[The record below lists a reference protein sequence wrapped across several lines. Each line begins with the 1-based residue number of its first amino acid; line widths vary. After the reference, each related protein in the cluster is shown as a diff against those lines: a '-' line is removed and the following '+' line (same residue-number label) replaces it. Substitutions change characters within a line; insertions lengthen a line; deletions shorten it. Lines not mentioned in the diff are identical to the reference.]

1 MPICRKPCK
10 NFAVASTNLPYVRNV
25 AFDFPFSAAAFRRF
39 RACPLG
45 ANNTRPFFH
54 TSKGNLILDRN
65 VVVATV
71 LVAIIMFLWLWF
83 MAPPQPVA
91 PAEDPATLLE
101 DSLSAEPATAEGA
114 MPASD
119 AIQSGEGLS
128 AADAA
133 AQDTTLDAALA
144 GEARFITVETDMYRA
159 VFSTK
164 GATLTSLILKEYKK
178 FDQETPVQMVDTTGA
193 GALSVAFTTPR
204 SHVVNSRDLYFD
216 ASYEGDTLRVS
227 GDAAELHFETG
238 IQGGVLRQTYTFYPG
253 EYEIGLRVAQ
263 ENAAA
268 FSTREG
274 YELIWEG
281 GIPFTEKD
289 PNEEA
294 KAAGAYARSGGE
306 VENIVLRK
314 EDFQEAP
321 LSGLVD
327 WTAIKTRYFATVM
340 IPSSSTRGAEIAG
353 EQTGEPGSADFRQ
366 QYDMRLFMSRPEDG
380 PHEFRLYVG
389 PMEFYRMADYDLG
402 LYDMVDYGW
411 DFFEWLT
418 RPLARLVFIPAF
430 TFLASFIPGYGF
442 VIIVFAILIKLVL
455 YPLTKSSY
463 KSMARMRELQ
473 PKMEAI
479 KEKHGDNPQKQQQE
493 MMKMYKETGVNP
505 VGSCLPMLLQY
516 PIIIALWLFL
526 PQSIEIR
533 QQGFLWANDLSAP
546 DAILQLP
553 FTIPFYGDFVAGFTL
568 LMGIS
573 MVVQMR
579 IQAAPSSNPQMK
591 MFTYLMPVMIF
602 AIFNRFASGLS
613 LYYLVYNVVTAV
625 QQKIIN
631 RHIAAAKEE
640 ENDSPASKNQRK
652 KPSARGK
659 KPSPLLS
666 RPGKA
671 KLARRPGGPRTTG
684 RRK

>member
-1 MPICRKPCK
+1 M
-10 NFAVASTNLPYVRNV
+10 S
-25 AFDFPFSAAAFRRF
+25 
-39 RACPLG
+39 
-45 ANNTRPFFH
+45 
-54 TSKGNLILDRN
+54 
-65 VVVATV
+65 
-71 LVAIIMFLWLWF
+71 
-83 MAPPQPVA
+83 PPQPVA
-91 PAEDPATLLE
+91 PADDPSALVE
-101 DSLSAEPATAEGA
+101 DSLSVEQAAAGGDT
-114 MPASD
+114 PASD
-119 AIQSGEGLS
+119 AMQSGEGLS
-128 AADAA
+128 AAEAVA
-133 AQDTTLDAALA
+133 RDTALDAALS
-144 GEARFITVETDMYRA
+144 GEARFITVETDLYRA

-164 GATLTSLILKEYKK
+164 GATLTSFILKKYRK
-178 FDQETPVQMVDTTGA
+178 FDQETSVQMVDTTGT

-216 ASYEGDTLRVS
+216 ASHEGDILRVS
-227 GDAAELHFETG
+227 EDDAALHFETG

-253 EYEIGLRVAQ
+253 EYEIGLQVAQ

-268 FSTREG
+268 FSTGEG

-289 PNEEA
+289 PKEEV
-294 KAAGAYARSGGE
+294 KAVGAYARSGGQ

-314 EDFQEAP
+314 EDFEEAR
-321 LSGLVD
+321 LTGRVD

-340 IPSSSTRGAEIAG
+340 IPSSSTKSAELAG
-353 EQTGEPGSADFRQ
+353 EQTGEPGSADFQ
-366 QYDMRLFMSRPEDG
+366 QRYDMRLLMSRPDEG
-380 PHEFRLYVG
+380 PDAFRLYIG
-389 PMEFYRMADYDLG
+389 PMEFYRIADYDLG

-430 TFLASFIPGYGF
+430 TFLASFIPGYGY

-479 KEKHGDNPQKQQQE
+479 KEKYGDNPQKQQQE

-546 DAILQLP
+546 DVILSLP

-631 RHIAAAKEE
+631 RHIASAKEE
-640 ENDSPASKNQRK
+640 ENGKPAPKSQSKKQ
-652 KPSARGK
+652 SARGK
-659 KPSPLLS
+659 KPRRLLA
-666 RPGKA
+666 RPGPTKSG
-671 KLARRPGGPRTTG
+671 RRPGGPRTTG

>member
-1 MPICRKPCK
+1 
-10 NFAVASTNLPYVRNV
+10 
-25 AFDFPFSAAAFRRF
+25 
-39 RACPLG
+39 
-45 ANNTRPFFH
+45 
-54 TSKGNLILDRN
+54 
-65 VVVATV
+65 
-71 LVAIIMFLWLWF
+71 MFLWLWLL
-83 MAPPQPVA
+83 APPQPVA
-91 PAEDPATLLE
+91 PDDNPAALVE
-101 DSLSAEPATAEGA
+101 DSLSAEQAAAG
-114 MPASD
+114 SD
-119 AIQSGEGLS
+119 ALAFDDPQSDEELS
-128 AADAA
+128 VAEAAR
-133 AQDTTLDAALA
+133 QDTTLEAALA
-144 GEARFITVETDMYRA
+144 GEARFITVETDMYSA
-159 VFSTK
+159 VFSTR
-164 GATLTSLILKEYKK
+164 GATLISFILKEYQK
-178 FDQETPVQMVDTTGA
+178 FDQETPVQMVDTTGS
-193 GALSVAFTTPR
+193 GALSIAFTTPR
-204 SHVVNSRDLYFD
+204 SHVLNSRDLYFD
-216 ASYEGDTLRVS
+216 TSYEGDTLRVS
-227 GDAAELHFETG
+227 GDSAQLHFETG

-281 GIPFTEKD
+281 GIPFTEND
-289 PNEEA
+289 PNEEV
-294 KAAGAYARSGGE
+294 KASGVYAHSGGE
-306 VENIVLRK
+306 VEYIALRK

-327 WTAIKTRYFATVM
+327 WTAVKTRYFTTVM
-340 IPSSSTRGAEIAG
+340 IPSSSTRGAELAG

-366 QYDMRLFMSRPEDG
+366 RYDMRLFMPRPEDG
-380 PHEFRLYVG
+380 PDEFRLYVG
-389 PMEFYRMADYDLG
+389 PMEFYRIADYDLG

-411 DFFEWLT
+411 DFFEWIT

-430 TFLASFIPGYGF
+430 TFLAKFIPGYGY

-473 PKMEAI
+473 PKMESI
-479 KEKHGDNPQKQQQE
+479 KEKYGDNPQKQQQE

-533 QQGFLWANDLSAP
+533 QQGFLWASDLSAP
-546 DAILQLP
+546 DVILNLP

-568 LMGIS
+568 LMGLS

-579 IQAAPSSNPQMK
+579 IQSAPTSNPQMK
-591 MFTYLMPVMIF
+591 MLTYLMPVMIF

-631 RHIAAAKEE
+631 RNIAAAKEE
-640 ENDSPASKNQRK
+640 ENGQPAAKSQRK
-652 KPSARGK
+652 KQSARGK
-659 KPSPLLS
+659 KPRPLHA
-666 RPGKA
+666 RTGKA
-671 KLARRPGGPRTTG
+671 KSARRPGGPRTTE

>member
-1 MPICRKPCK
+1 
-10 NFAVASTNLPYVRNV
+10 
-25 AFDFPFSAAAFRRF
+25 
-39 RACPLG
+39 
-45 ANNTRPFFH
+45 
-54 TSKGNLILDRN
+54 
-65 VVVATV
+65 
-71 LVAIIMFLWLWF
+71 MFLWLWL

-91 PAEDPATLLE
+91 PADDPSAFSE
-101 DSLSAEPATAEGA
+101 DSLAAEEVATGSD
-114 MPASD
+114 MLASD
-119 AIQSGEGLS
+119 DAPSGGLS
-128 AADAA
+128 FAEAV
-133 AQDTTLDAALA
+133 AQDTTLEAALV
-144 GEARFITVETDMYRA
+144 GEARFITVETDMYSA

-164 GATLTSLILKEYKK
+164 GGTLTSFILKEYQK
-178 FDQETPVQMVDTTGA
+178 FDQETPVQMVESTGT
-193 GALSVAFTTPR
+193 GALSIAFTTPR
-204 SHVVNSRDLYFD
+204 SHVLNSRELYFD
-216 ASYEGDTLRVS
+216 TSYEGDTLRVS
-227 GDAAELHFETG
+227 GDSAELHFETR
-238 IQGGVLRQTYTFYPG
+238 IQEGVLRQTYTFRPG
-253 EYEIGLRVAQ
+253 EYEIGLRIAQ

-289 PNEEA
+289 PNEEV
-294 KAAGAYARSGGE
+294 KSAGVYARSGGE

-314 EDFQEAP
+314 EDYQEEP

-327 WTAIKTRYFATVM
+327 WTAIKTRYFTTVM
-340 IPSSSTRGAEIAG
+340 IPSSSTRGAELAG
-353 EQTGEPGSADFRQ
+353 EQTGEPGNADFRQ
-366 QYDMRLFMSRPEDG
+366 RYDMRLFMPRPEDG
-380 PHEFRLYVG
+380 PDEFRLYIG
-389 PMEFYRMADYDLG
+389 PMEFYRIADYDLG

-411 DFFEWLT
+411 DFFEWIT
-418 RPLARLVFIPAF
+418 RPLARVVFIPAF
-430 TFLASFIPGYGF
+430 TFLATFIPGYGL
-442 VIIVFAILIKLVL
+442 VIIVFAILIKLAL

-479 KEKHGDNPQKQQQE
+479 KEKYGDNPQKQQQE

-505 VGSCLPMLLQY
+505 LGSCLPMLLQY

-533 QQGFLWANDLSAP
+533 QQGFLWASDLSAP
-546 DAILQLP
+546 DVILNLP

-568 LMGIS
+568 LMGLS

-579 IQAAPSSNPQMK
+579 IQAAPTSNPQMK

-631 RHIAAAKEE
+631 RNIAEAQEE
-640 ENDSPASKNQRK
+640 ENGSSAAKSPSKKQAARAK
-652 KPSARGK
+652 KPRSLLART
-659 KPSPLLS
+659 
-666 RPGKA
+666 GKA
-671 KLARRPGGPRTTG
+671 KSGRRPGGPRTTE

>member
-1 MPICRKPCK
+1 M
-10 NFAVASTNLPYVRNV
+10 L
-25 AFDFPFSAAAFRRF
+25 
-39 RACPLG
+39 
-45 ANNTRPFFH
+45 
-54 TSKGNLILDRN
+54 
-65 VVVATV
+65 
-71 LVAIIMFLWLWF
+71 LWLWLF
-83 MAPPQPVA
+83 APPQPVA
-91 PAEDPATLLE
+91 PAGDPPLAE
-101 DSLSAEPATAEGA
+101 DSLSAERDAEGA
-114 MPASD
+114 YPLAPLG
-119 AIQSGEGLS
+119 AGSGEDPF
-128 AADAA
+128 AAEAI
-133 AQDTTLDAALA
+133 AQDTTLVASLG
-144 GEARFITVETDMYRA
+144 GEARFITVETDMYSA

-164 GATLTSLILKEYKK
+164 GATLTSFALKEYKK
-178 FDQETPVQMVDTTGA
+178 FDQETPVEMVDAAGS
-193 GALSVAFTTPR
+193 GALSIAFTTPR
-204 SHVVNSRDLYFD
+204 SHVVNSRALYFD
-216 ASYEGDTLRVS
+216 ASHEGDTLRV
-227 GDAAELHFETG
+227 GDEPAELHFETE
-238 IQGGVLRQTYTFYPG
+238 IEGGSLRQTYTFHPG
-253 EYEIGLRVAQ
+253 EYEIGLRVDQ

-306 VENIVLRK
+306 VVNVVLKK
-314 EDFQEAP
+314 EDFQEEP
-321 LSGLVD
+321 LSGIVD
-327 WTAIKTRYFATVM
+327 WTAIKTRYFAAVM
-340 IPSSSTRGAEIAG
+340 IPSSGTRGAELAG
-353 EQTGEPGSADFRQ
+353 EQTGEPDRADFRQ
-366 QYDMRLFMSRPEDG
+366 IYDMRLFMPRPEG
-380 PHEFRLYVG
+380 ESHEFRLYLG
-389 PMEFYRMADYDLG
+389 PMEFYRIADYDLG

-411 DFFEWLT
+411 DFFEWIT

-430 TFLASFIPGYGF
+430 TFLATFIPGYGL

-479 KEKHGDNPQKQQQE
+479 KEKHGDNPRKQQEE

-505 VGSCLPMLLQY
+505 VGGCLPMLLQY

-546 DAILQLP
+546 DVILNLP

-568 LMGIS
+568 LMGAS

-591 MFTYLMPVMIF
+591 IFTYLMPVMIF

-631 RHIAAAKEE
+631 RNIAAAKEE
-640 ENDSPASKNQRK
+640 DNGKSAPKEEDKKQVARRK
-652 KPSARGK
+652 KPRPGFART
-659 KPSPLLS
+659 
-666 RPGKA
+666 GKA
-671 KLARRPGGPRTTG
+671 KSGKRPGGPRTTR

>member
-10 NFAVASTNLPYVRNV
+10 NFAVVSTNLPCDRNV
-25 AFDFPFSAAAFRRF
+25 AHDFPFSAAAFWRF
-39 RACPLG
+39 CAVAERA
-45 ANNTRPFFH
+45 NTTCPFF
-54 TSKGNLILDRN
+54 TYEQGEPDLDRN
-65 VVVATV
+65 VVIATV
-71 LVAIIMFLWLWF
+71 LVAIIMFLWLWL

-91 PAEDPATLLE
+91 PADDPAAFSE
-101 DSLSAEPATAEGA
+101 DSLAAEQVATGSD
-114 MPASD
+114 MLASD
-119 AIQSGEGLS
+119 DAPSGEGLS
-128 AADAA
+128 FAEAV
-133 AQDTTLDAALA
+133 AQDTTLEAALV
-144 GEARFITVETDMYRA
+144 GEARFITVETDMYSA

-164 GATLTSLILKEYKK
+164 GGTLTSFILKEYQK
-178 FDQETPVQMVDTTGA
+178 FDQETPVQMVEATGM
-193 GALSVAFTTPR
+193 GALSIAFTTPR
-204 SHVVNSRDLYFD
+204 SHVLNSRELYFD
-216 ASYEGDTLRVS
+216 TSYEGDTLRVS
-227 GDAAELHFETG
+227 GDSAELHFETR
-238 IQGGVLRQTYTFYPG
+238 IQEGVLRQTYTFRPG

-289 PNEEA
+289 PNEEV
-294 KAAGAYARSGGE
+294 KSAGVYARSGGE

-314 EDFQEAP
+314 EDYQEEP

-340 IPSSSTRGAEIAG
+340 IPSSSTRGAELAG
-353 EQTGEPGSADFRQ
+353 EQTGEPGNADFRQ
-366 QYDMRLFMSRPEDG
+366 RYDMRLFMPRPEDG
-380 PHEFRLYVG
+380 PDEFRLYIG
-389 PMEFYRMADYDLG
+389 PMEFYRIADYDLG

-411 DFFEWLT
+411 DFFEWIT
-418 RPLARLVFIPAF
+418 RPLARVVFIPAF
-430 TFLASFIPGYGF
+430 TFLATFIPGYGL
-442 VIIVFAILIKLVL
+442 VIIVFAILIKLAL

-479 KEKHGDNPQKQQQE
+479 KEKYGDNPQKQQQE

-505 VGSCLPMLLQY
+505 LGSCLPMLLQY

-533 QQGFLWANDLSAP
+533 QQGFLWASDLSAP
-546 DAILQLP
+546 DVILNLP

-568 LMGIS
+568 LMGLS

-579 IQAAPSSNPQMK
+579 IQAAPTSNPQMK

-631 RHIAAAKEE
+631 RNIAEAQEE
-640 ENDSPASKNQRK
+640 ENGSSAAKSPSKKQAARAK
-652 KPSARGK
+652 KPRSLLART
-659 KPSPLLS
+659 
-666 RPGKA
+666 GKA
-671 KLARRPGGPRTTG
+671 KSARRPGGPRTTE

>member
-1 MPICRKPCK
+1 M
-10 NFAVASTNLPYVRNV
+10 
-25 AFDFPFSAAAFRRF
+25 
-39 RACPLG
+39 
-45 ANNTRPFFH
+45 
-54 TSKGNLILDRN
+54 DRN

-83 MAPPQPVA
+83 MSPPQPVA
-91 PAEDPATLLE
+91 PADDPSALVE
-101 DSLSAEPATAEGA
+101 DSLSVGQTAAGGDT
-114 MPASD
+114 PASD
-119 AIQSGEGLS
+119 AMQSGEGLS
-128 AADAA
+128 AAEAVA
-133 AQDTTLDAALA
+133 RDTTLDAALS
-144 GEARFITVETDMYRA
+144 GEARFITVETDLYRA

-164 GATLTSLILKEYKK
+164 GATLTSFILKEYQK
-178 FDQETPVQMVDTTGA
+178 FDQETSVQMVDTAGA

-216 ASYEGDTLRVS
+216 ASHEGDILRVS
-227 GDAAELHFETG
+227 DDGAALHFETG

-253 EYEIGLRVAQ
+253 EYEIGLQVAQ

-268 FSTREG
+268 FSTAEG

-289 PNEEA
+289 PNEEV
-294 KAAGAYARSGGE
+294 KAAGAYARSGGQ

-314 EDFQEAP
+314 EDFEEAR
-321 LSGLVD
+321 LTGRVD

-340 IPSSSTRGAEIAG
+340 IPSSSTKSAELAG
-353 EQTGEPGSADFRQ
+353 EQTGEPGSADFQ
-366 QYDMRLFMSRPEDG
+366 QRYDMRLLMSRPDEG
-380 PHEFRLYVG
+380 PDEFRLYIG
-389 PMEFYRMADYDLG
+389 PMEFYRIADYDLG

-430 TFLASFIPGYGF
+430 TFLASFIPGYGY

-546 DAILQLP
+546 DVILSLP
-553 FTIPFYGDFVAGFTL
+553 FAIPFYGDFVAGFTL

-631 RHIAAAKEE
+631 RHIASAKEE
-640 ENDSPASKNQRK
+640 ENGKPAPKSQSKKQ
-652 KPSARGK
+652 SVRGK
-659 KPSPLLS
+659 KPRRLLA
-666 RPGKA
+666 RPGPTKSG
-671 KLARRPGGPRTTG
+671 RRPGGPRTTG